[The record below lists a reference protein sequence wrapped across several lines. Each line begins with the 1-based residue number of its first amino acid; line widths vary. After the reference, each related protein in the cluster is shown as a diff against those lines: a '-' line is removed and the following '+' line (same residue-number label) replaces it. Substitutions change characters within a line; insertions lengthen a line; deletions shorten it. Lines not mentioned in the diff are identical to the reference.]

1 MCSVYP
7 VASIALGILACTPGP
22 YASQFEK
29 KGDLHTCL
37 FLLCFPSPLP
47 PSFPCI
53 APVHLFDPD
62 SVLVGLG

>member
-29 KGDLHTCL
+29 GALHTCL

-53 APVHLFDPD
+53 APVHLLDPD